1 MIPSIGKQ
9 KISYKDHK
17 NINFEPMS
25 FYIDLAQKI
34 ISKMGHTFFNGLSK
48 EMLKNEDA
56 ISFVASSIMMGD
68 WRWKNGEDST
78 DKNKNYKTLYSYRN
92 QCGIWAMKTYI
103 TKQYKKR
110 NNTKC
115 KTNNYSI
122 NYSDEDINVESMIAD
137 KNQKEPIDILSNNE
151 DNKSLSK
158 DIKLLIELSPISDKQ
173 KEYIKMYYYE
183 NMTLEQIGKQNGVTR
198 EAIRQSI
205 KSAISKI
212 REFSS
217 AG

>member
-25 FYIDLAQKI
+25 FYIDLAKKI

-68 WRWKNGEDST
+68 WRWKNDNEQKEN
-78 DKNKNYKTLYSYRN
+78 DKTYKTLYSYRN
-92 QCGIWAMKTYI
+92 QCGIWAMKTYV

-110 NNTKC
+110 NSKKKQMNS
-115 KTNNYSI
+115 YSI
-122 NYSDEDINVESMIAD
+122 NYSDEDMNVEGMIAD
-137 KNQKEPIDILSNNE
+137 KNQKEPIDILSHE
-151 DNKSLSK
+151 EEKKSLSEDVTLLL
-158 DIKLLIELSPISDKQ
+158 DISPISDKQ
-173 KEYIKMYYYE
+173 REYIKMYYYE

-212 REFSS
+212 KEFSNEC
-217 AG
+217 